1 MPKLGEVEVLTS
13 RSSAD
18 GAARWLSNVYRA
30 APETALGGGL
40 DNQAAVDGVANLL
53 TRAAK
58 RRRNSVVFS
67 INISRASASI
77 IVAIVDGYVISRQ
90 LPTRPMLRFA
100 QNVRKALALRAG
112 RPRLTVDRKYDRVQR
127 TILVEE
133 RHRKRTA
140 KALRSEL
147 AWAAWMDRLH
157 ARGETVMTSSEPPPN
172 I

>member
-1 MPKLGEVEVLTS
+1 MPKFGEVEVLTS

-18 GAARWLSNVYRA
+18 GAARWLSNVYKA
-30 APETALGGGL
+30 APETVLGGRS
-40 DNQAAVDGVANLL
+40 DNQTVVDSVANLL

-67 INISRASASI
+67 INIARRSASM
-77 IVAIVDGYVISRQ
+77 IVAIVDGYVLSRQ

-100 QNVRKALALRAG
+100 QNLRKALALRAW
-112 RPRLTVDRKYDRVQR
+112 RPRLTADRKNERVQR

-140 KALRSEL
+140 KALRSEV

-157 ARGETVMTSSEPPPN
+157 ARGETVMTSSEPPPK